1 MTAGRIGVA
10 VVAAAALALLAFA
23 PALGNAYTTSLLINL
38 LMYAILAT
46 AWGVFSGT
54 TGYVSLATVTFFGV
68 GSYTVAMFAETL
80 PWPLLLALAV
90 VVGAVLALL
99 VGLATLRLSGVYFV
113 IFTFGLSELVRQ
125 VMTWAEAKY
134 AGAVGRYVFLD
145 VEADDIYWQLLALFL
160 VTIAC
165 AWWLSRSKL
174 GFSLRLIGEDES
186 AARHCGVDTT
196 RAKLLVF
203 TASSVFM
210 VLTGAIVAP
219 RWTYID
225 PAIAFNAQISFQVVI
240 MALLGGVGRF
250 WGPILGVVPLALLF
264 EVFIAYFPNHFSIV
278 LGAVFLVIVYLLPRG
293 VLGLF
298 EWRRRGPAEAQQ

>member
-1 MTAGRIGVA
+1 MKAGRLA
-10 VVAAAALALLAFA
+10 VAALLLAALVVLALA
-23 PALGNAYTTSLLINL
+23 PSLGDAYTTSLLINL

-46 AWGVFSGT
+46 AWGVFSGS

-80 PWPLLLALAV
+80 PWPLLLVLAV
-90 VVGAVLALL
+90 VVGAVLALV

-113 IFTFGLSELVRQ
+113 IFTFGLGELVRQ
-125 VMTWAEAKY
+125 VTTWAEAKY

-145 VEADDIYWQLLALFL
+145 VQANDIYWQLLVLF
-160 VTIAC
+160 VVAMAC

-174 GFSLRLIGEDES
+174 GFSLRMIGEDEA

-203 TASSVFM
+203 TATSVFM

-240 MALLGGVGRF
+240 MALLGGVARF
-250 WGPILGVVPLALLF
+250 WGPLLGVVPLALLF
-264 EVFIAYFPNHFSIV
+264 EVFIKYFPNHFSIV
-278 LGAVFLVIVYLLPRG
+278 LGAVFLLIVYLLPRG

-298 EWRRRGPAEAQQ
+298 QRRRQSR